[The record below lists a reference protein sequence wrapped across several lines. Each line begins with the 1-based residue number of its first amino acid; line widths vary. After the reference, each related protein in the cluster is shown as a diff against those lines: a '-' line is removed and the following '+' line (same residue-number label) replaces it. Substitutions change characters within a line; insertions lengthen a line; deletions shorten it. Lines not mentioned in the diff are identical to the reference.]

1 MAARGLYYYMWAFTS
16 CGNWGPLSLWLDSPV
31 AQALERKVSS
41 CGTQALCCFP
51 ACGIFL
57 DWGLNPCL
65 LYWQAD
71 SLPLSHQ
78 GSP

>member
-41 CGTQALCCFP
+41 CGTQA
-51 ACGIFL
+51 
-57 DWGLNPCL
+57 
-65 LYWQAD
+65 
-71 SLPLSHQ
+71 
-78 GSP
+78 

>member
-41 CGTQALCCFP
+41 CGTQAKLP
-51 ACGIFL
+51 LGTRGIFL
-57 DWGLNPCL
+57 D
-65 LYWQAD
+65 
-71 SLPLSHQ
+71 
-78 GSP
+78 